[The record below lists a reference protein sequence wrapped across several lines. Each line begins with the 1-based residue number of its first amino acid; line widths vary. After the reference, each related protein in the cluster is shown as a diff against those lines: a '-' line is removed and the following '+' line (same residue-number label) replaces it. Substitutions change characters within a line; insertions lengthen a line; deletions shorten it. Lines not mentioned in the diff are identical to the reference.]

1 MHKSGKMLV
10 TYSKVNKSKL
20 CNNKGR
26 LTLFFVKNEKKKD
39 NYYWLTLV
47 VDVWNFWFLLYK
59 LLYYLIFKTRKY
71 YHHNFKNNYQILLPA
86 SKKYIS

>member
-26 LTLFFVKNEKKKD
+26 LTLFFVKNEKKD

-47 VDVWNFWFLLYK
+47 IDVWNFWFLLYK

-71 YHHNFKNNYQILLPA
+71 YHHNF
-86 SKKYIS
+86 

>member
-1 MHKSGKMLV
+1 MIYMHKSGKMLV

-26 LTLFFVKNEKKKD
+26 LTLFFVKNEKKD

-47 VDVWNFWFLLYK
+47 IDVWNFWFLLYK

-71 YHHNFKNNYQILLPA
+71 YHHNF
-86 SKKYIS
+86 